1 MAFGYCNSKPIQEP
15 YYPTSVRVW
24 CMTVYDFHMQVESLT
39 AVRIDNRFASIK
51 KEHWRSAWKTAKAL
65 YYFYQNE
72 AKPYTEKNQPELAGA
87 IQDVFEELNEC
98 LLDLKVLYRH
108 ASRNKLWAEN

>member
-1 MAFGYCNSKPIQEP
+1 MDSINNKPIEAP
-15 YYPTSVRVW
+15 SFP
-24 CMTVYDFHMQVESLT
+24 MTVPNWALLVTVVHTQVASLT
-39 AVRIDNRFASIK
+39 YAKEINHPFK
-51 KEHWRSAWKTAKAL
+51 KDVWRSVWKSAKAL

-72 AKPYTEKNQPELAGA
+72 AKPYTEENQPELAGA

-108 ASRNKLWAEN
+108 ASRNKLWAED